1 MTSIWLDTDV
11 GTNVDDAFALAL
23 AARDARIALTGVS
36 TVSGN
41 TAVRAAVARRI
52 LDLAGTGAPVVGGH
66 GAPITIGRVAPMAGH
81 HGVVILAAPPP
92 GAGPPRLPEP
102 DPDDWTVATGP
113 LTNLA
118 WMARTGL
125 RAVRLSVT
133 GGLADE
139 TNWTADPAAAEVVLD
154 EHTVPLVHPVEVTR
168 TCRLSGKDLA
178 DLGRGDDLAATL
190 ARLARIWL
198 AHSGREAVVLHDPV
212 AVAAVVEDGL
222 CEYETVRLELDDD
235 GSATRVAGEPNCR
248 LAVSVDAR
256 RLRDLVLG
264 HLLG

>member
-1 MTSIWLDTDV
+1 MW
-11 GTNVDDAFALAL
+11 GGGHAPPFPRAA
-23 AARDARIALTGVS
+23 AAR
-36 TVSGN
+36 
-41 TAVRAAVARRI
+41 
-52 LDLAGTGAPVVGGH
+52 GG
-66 GAPITIGRVAPMAGH
+66 
-81 HGVVILAAPPP
+81 PPP
-92 GAGPPRLPEP
+92 PPQPPPPPPRGGAPPRLPEP